1 MPVKTTKKQKGLTD
15 KQLIE
20 KYGNLGKAKE
30 FDGLIKSMIT
40 MQAKGA
46 LLRKPKTGKK

>member
-1 MPVKTTKKQKGLTD
+1 MKTTKKQKGLTD

-20 KYGNLGKAKE
+20 KYGHLGTSKDFE
-30 FDGLIKSMIT
+30 PLVKSMLG